1 MCPTQKPVTLNAV
14 TVTKE
19 FCTLPF
25 DLVLGI
31 YPPLAVGY
39 VSATKPVTLN
49 TDYKEREFCTLP
61 FDVVVGIALLTEG

>member
-1 MCPTQKPVTLNAV
+1 M
-14 TVTKE
+14 
-19 FCTLPF
+19 
-25 DLVLGI
+25 VLGV